1 MIDSYSEVK
10 VVLAPSGELLLALPI
25 YANQNGALFDND
37 QLVSFTGDTGIP
49 SNVTIGVYEKM
60 GFMLYHP
67 DQPCSIYMKSID
79 LFEDLGEL

>member
-1 MIDSYSEVK
+1 MIDSYLEVR
-10 VVLAPSGELLLALPI
+10 VILSPSGEILLALPI
-25 YANQNGALFDND
+25 YANQSGALFSND
-37 QLVSFTGDTGIP
+37 QLVNFTGDTSIP

-67 DQPCSIYMKSID
+67 EQPYSFYMKSID